1 MRSGYDPTRSKK
13 YSAVKTRIFSLGL
26 VFTIIALAVFQ
37 LFLSRPVA
45 MVALGVHPNF
55 YIACF
60 IFAGAFFLFM
70 YVAGFPIHL
79 VSSFFVERHFGL
91 SRQTFSAWLVDE
103 VKSTV
108 LSFGLSIICVQV
120 FYLVLRNFPA
130 AWWMILGVAWI
141 FFSIVLTRFLPVL
154 LIPIFFK
161 YLPIEDDMLKTKII
175 ALAEKAGIRLMD
187 VCRIDLSRKTAK
199 ANAALV
205 GLGKTR
211 KVILADTLTDGFTPS
226 EITVVIAH
234 EFGHFKYKHMHK
246 LLAFSGGMTMI
257 GFFVLSLIA
266 GRIVAFTGASG
277 ITDLYLFPILVFLL
291 FASGIILLPVQNL
304 FSRILERQ
312 ADRYALDL
320 TGAPEE
326 FISVMEKLAEMNLAD
341 TEPSKMKKVFLY
353 DHPPISE
360 RIGMAQRYE
369 RSHEDQKD
377 LWSA

>member
-45 MVALGVHPNF
+45 MMALGVHPNF

-70 YVAGFPIHL
+70 YVAGFPLHF

-91 SRQTFSAWLVDE
+91 SRQTFAAWLVDE
-103 VKSTV
+103 AKSTV
-108 LSFGLSIICVQV
+108 LSFGLSIICIQV

-130 AWWMILGVAWI
+130 AWWMILAVAWI
-141 FFSIVLTRFLPVL
+141 FFSIVLARFLPVL

-161 YLPIEDDMLKTKII
+161 YLPIEDDMLKAKII

-226 EITVVIAH
+226 EIMVVIAH
-234 EFGHFKYKHMHK
+234 EFGHFKHKHMHK

-266 GRIVAFTGASG
+266 GRIVAFTGAFG
-277 ITDLYLFPILVFLL
+277 ISDLYLFPVLVFLL

-326 FISVMEKLAEMNLAD
+326 FILVMEKLAEMNLAD

-377 LWSA
+377 L